1 MKRLQTQANKTK
13 QAIDN
18 IESEV
23 KMSRRDSV
31 STASSKE
38 TVEEAVVK
46 IEQLMNM
53 NVKPQGRDVMEM
65 VRHGTEERG
74 MPIRYP
80 ASAFF
85 NINSI
90 DRYASAQYPTA
101 QFALLAPPLVVNQ
114 NPASSYNM
122 SSTRNMLSGYFH
134 RLCVTEANLQW
145 NVPTINSQN
154 YIFCMS
160 SIDSSGTTTTANV
173 VLRQDYYTFTELAK
187 EIEDSVRAALSLP
200 TFTAIWSDT
209 ANGSGYQYIFSS
221 GNATTLYF
229 NDTLANSAPT
239 DIISGTTINDAT
251 RAMYKFY
258 TMIGINGS
266 WIGSTQASSVLIAT
280 PTYPTLIYTSYVDI
294 ISNKLSQFMRVKD
307 SETSW
312 SADTSVIARIYL
324 TNQGAITAPVTTQID
339 SSGVIGTTFDT
350 FAVGSR
356 PFILN
361 YTPNTPKYI
370 KWEPGQ
376 AIIDFDIR
384 VIDEFGDQVP
394 WSLYTPF
401 SVPGTTQTY
410 FTEFFEF
417 QLSVLASET

>member
-46 IEQLMNM
+46 IEELMNM

-200 TFTAIWSDT
+200 TFTAIWSD
-209 ANGSGYQYIFSS
+209 S
-221 GNATTLYF
+221 
-229 NDTLANSAPT
+229 ANSAPT